1 VLYGADGLAVDTA
14 DFWQEGADGV
24 PALGVGTAEKFGAA
38 VAVGNFNGDAFADLA
53 IGAPGDVIGGV
64 AGGSVIVI
72 YGSAFR
78 LQPVQAAA
86 PSQVFTQNDVATS
99 GGAENDDR
107 FGAALAAGDF
117 NGDLRQD
124 LAIGVPGED
133 VNFLIGGCVINVGC
147 SNRTVTVENAGLVN
161 VIYGSQSGLS
171 TTAVLA
177 ALTLNQATIPP
188 GGDPMQIVESGDQF
202 GSVLTAWNFG
212 RSSHADLAIGV
223 PFEDLATSGA
233 TLVDAG
239 AVHAV
244 YGSATGL
251 ALATGQVWTQNTAGI
266 KDSAEPGDRF
276 GHSVY

>member
-1 VLYGADGLAVDTA
+1 
-14 DFWQEGADGV
+14 
-24 PALGVGTAEKFGAA
+24 
-38 VAVGNFNGDAFADLA
+38 
-53 IGAPGDVIGGV
+53 
-64 AGGSVIVI
+64 
-72 YGSAFR
+72 
-78 LQPVQAAA
+78 
-86 PSQVFTQNDVATS
+86 
-99 GGAENDDR
+99 
-107 FGAALAAGDF
+107 
-117 NGDLRQD
+117 
-124 LAIGVPGED
+124 
-133 VNFLIGGCVINVGC
+133 
-147 SNRTVTVENAGLVN
+147 
-161 VIYGSQSGLS
+161 
-171 TTAVLA
+171 
-177 ALTLNQATIPP
+177 
-188 GGDPMQIVESGDQF
+188 MQIVESGDQF